1 MQRSAI
7 GILSIAAAVCVSCGR
22 TGLDTAAM
30 KPTDRSVP
38 AYRAPGDWIAA
49 EAIPFSPDSPE
60 SFNAAVAGLVEELDG
75 RVELLGIG
83 EPLHGG
89 EGFLL
94 LRNRLFQRL
103 AEAHGFGAIAVES
116 DFFRGRL
123 VDEFVSG
130 RGPASYE
137 EVREEGFSHTFGR
150 LDANRELVEWM
161 RSRNAD
167 PSRPTRLRFYGFDG
181 PMEMIGT
188 PSPRRLVLFA
198 LDYLASADRPAAE
211 ARRARI
217 EPLLGD
223 DAAWEDPAASTDPSK
238 AFGSSPAAAALR
250 VETEELIADLR
261 ARRPALAAD
270 EGRDRYLEA
279 VHHAEMAR
287 HLLNYHAALA
297 RRSEA
302 RIAEML
308 GIRDLMM
315 ADTLAYIATLEC
327 GRGKVL
333 VFAHNSHLKRGKAE
347 WQLGPHALAWW
358 PAGAHLDSML
368 GARYAVVGAGLGVSE
383 DNGIGVPEPGTLEAL
398 LTAAPGPAR
407 FIPTHRGTQFP
418 PGTLPAIRARSG
430 SARNPGY
437 FPLDARSFT
446 DYDWLAVLDST
457 SYSRGAPPL
466 P

>member
-1 MQRSAI
+1 MQRIAI
-7 GILSIAAAVCVSCGR
+7 GVLSIAAVVCASCGR
-22 TGLDTAAM
+22 PGLDGAAM
-30 KPTDRSVP
+30 EPTNRSIP
-38 AYRAPGDWIAA
+38 AYPAPSDWIAA
-49 EAIPFSPDSPE
+49 EAISFSPNSPE
-60 SFNAAVAGLVEELDG
+60 SFNAAVARLVEALDG

-103 AEAHGFGAIAVES
+103 VEAHDFRAIAVES
-116 DFFRGRL
+116 DFSRGRL
-123 VDEFVSG
+123 ADDYVSG
-130 RGPASYE
+130 RGPTSYE
-137 EVREEGFSHTFGR
+137 EVREAGFSHNFGR
-150 LDANRELVEWM
+150 LDANRELAEWM
-161 RSRNAD
+161 RGWNAD
-167 PSRPTRLRFYGFDG
+167 PSHPARLRFYGFDG
-181 PMEMIGT
+181 PTEMLGT
-188 PSPRRLVLFA
+188 PSPRLLIVFA
-198 LDYLASADRPAAE
+198 LDYLASADRAAAD

-217 EPLLGD
+217 EPLLGN
-223 DAAWEDPAASTDPSK
+223 DADWEDPAASTEPSK
-238 AFGSSPAAAALR
+238 AFGLSPAAAALR

-261 ARRPALAAD
+261 ARRPALATD
-270 EGRDRYLEA
+270 DGRERYLEA

-297 RRSEA
+297 RTSEA

-308 GIRDLMM
+308 GIRDVMM
-315 ADTLAYIATLEC
+315 ADTLAYITSRER

-358 PAGAHLDSML
+358 PAGAHLGSML
-368 GARYAVVGAGLGVSE
+368 GARYAVVGGALGVSE

-398 LTAAPGPAR
+398 LTAAPGPAL
-407 FIPTHRGTQFP
+407 FIPTHGGTQFP
-418 PGTLPAIRARSG
+418 PGTLPAIRERSG

-437 FPLDARSFT
+437 FPLTARGFT

-457 SYSRGAPPL
+457 SYTRGAPPL